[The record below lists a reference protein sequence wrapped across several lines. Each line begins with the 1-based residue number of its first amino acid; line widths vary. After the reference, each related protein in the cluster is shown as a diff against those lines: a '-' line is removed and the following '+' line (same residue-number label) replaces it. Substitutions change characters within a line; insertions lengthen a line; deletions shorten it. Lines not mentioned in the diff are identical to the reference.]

1 MQAAV
6 YNKYGPPEVVS
17 IQDIPKPVPKENEI
31 LVKVFYSSVN
41 RTDCGFRSAQ
51 YFISRFFSGLIAP
64 KYPALGCEFS
74 GVVEQIGGD
83 VKLFNPGDA
92 VFGFN
97 DENFGGHA
105 EYLVIKEKAAV
116 VKKPGTIAME
126 IAAIITEGGH
136 YALSAIRAAKV
147 QSSQKV
153 MINGGTGAIGSA
165 AIQLCK
171 YFGADVTATCRT
183 EHIALIKS
191 IGADSVIDYNQEDFT
206 KQNQQFDFVFDA
218 VGKSTFGKC
227 KPILKPKGIYIS
239 TELGP
244 GMQNPFLALV
254 APLATGKKLLFP
266 IPFSKKEDMEF
277 LGKLTAEGKFNPLH
291 DRTYSLYEIVDAY
304 KYVETGQK
312 KGNVL
317 IHVYSEL

>member
-6 YNKYGPPEVVS
+6 YYKYGPPEVVS
-17 IQDIPKPVPKENEI
+17 IQDIPKPEPKENEI

-51 YFISRFFSGLIAP
+51 YFISRFFSGLFNP
-64 KYPALGCEFS
+64 KFPALGCEFS
-74 GVVEQIGGD
+74 GVVELTGSKVNQFI
-83 VKLFNPGDA
+83 PGDA

-97 DENFGGHA
+97 DETFGGHA
-105 EYLVIKEKAAV
+105 EYLVMKESAAV
-116 VKKPGTIAME
+116 VKKPENIAME
-126 IAAIITEGGH
+126 TAAIITEGGH

-147 QSSQKV
+147 QSGQKV

-171 YFGADVTATCRT
+171 YFGAEVTATCRT
-183 EHIALIKS
+183 EHLALVKEL
-191 IGADSVIDYNQEDFT
+191 GADSAIDYTQEDFT
-206 KQNQQFDFVFDA
+206 KQNAQFDFVFDA

-227 KPILKPKGIYIS
+227 KPILKNKGIYIS

-244 GMQNPFLALV
+244 GMQNPLLALLS
-254 APLATGKKLLFP
+254 PLGTGKKLLFP
-266 IPFSKKEDMEF
+266 IPISKKADMEF

-291 DRTYSLYEIVDAY
+291 DRTYSLHEIVDAY
-304 KYVETGQK
+304 RYVETGQK
-312 KGNVL
+312 IGNVL
-317 IHVYSEL
+317 IHVYSE